1 MRDSFVFYSS
11 FLDTIERAP
20 EQVRLSLFTELCN
33 CGLERKKLSEVEYP
47 VCLFVTQAM
56 ANVERSNKRYEQAVE
71 NGKQGGRPKKW
82 IDQTEAEK
90 LFSELGSWNAVAE
103 KLNVSR
109 NTLYKARSIW
119 EKSKCAKSSKTQ
131 KPQEFQ
137 KTQEIQGLQVRKKLK
152 KLKNLNYNDNEN
164 ILGYNTPPKG
174 GGSIIT
180 VKDVLL
186 SENKNNPSDE
196 TDGTLLEAVPPPPG
210 WEWKG
215 GVLEDDGHHFRL
227 AINKTTREGRGIQL
241 D

>member
-47 VCLFVTQAM
+47 ICLFVTQAM

-103 KLNVSR
+103 KLDVSP

-119 EKSKCAKSSKTQ
+119 E
-131 KPQEFQ
+131 E
-137 KTQEIQGLQVRKKLK
+137 RKNLK
-152 KLKNLNYNDNEN
+152 NLKNLNVNYNDNDNVNDNEK
-164 ILGYNTPPKG
+164 IY
-174 GGSIIT
+174 
-180 VKDVLL
+180 KDFSQL
-186 SENKNNPSDE
+186 SLSKNLIENNPSDE

-210 WEWKG
+210 WEWRG

>member
-1 MRDSFVFYSS
+1 MRDSFVFYRSFAEVISMIPDAEDKITLLNALIEYGLNGTEPDLQYPLSAMFKQMTSS
-11 FLDTIERAP
+11 IEGA
-20 EQVRLSLFTELCN
+20 Q
-33 CGLERKKLSEVEYP
+33 
-47 VCLFVTQAM
+47 
-56 ANVERSNKRYEQAVE
+56 KRYQASVE
-71 NGKQGGRPKKW
+71 NGKKGGRPKTVDEHK
-82 IDQTEAEK
+82 IR
-90 LFSELGSWNAVAE
+90 ELKE
-103 KLNVSR
+103 
-109 NTLYKARSIW
+109 
-119 EKSKCAKSSKTQ
+119 
-131 KPQEFQ
+131 
-137 KTQEIQGLQVRKKLK
+137 QGLTDKQIAEELK
-152 KLKNLNYNDNEN
+152 CSISSVEKVPVKTRKNLKVDETRKNQKNPNDNVNDN
-164 ILGYNTPPKG
+164 ILGYNTPPLR

>member
-56 ANVERSNKRYEQAVE
+56 ANVERSNKRYEQAIE

-103 KLNVSR
+103 KLDVSP

-119 EKSKCAKSSKTQ
+119 E
-131 KPQEFQ
+131 E
-137 KTQEIQGLQVRKKLK
+137 RKNLK
-152 KLKNLNYNDNEN
+152 NLKNLNVNYNVNDNVNDNEK
-164 ILGYNTPPKG
+164 IY
-174 GGSIIT
+174 
-180 VKDVLL
+180 KDFSQL
-186 SENKNNPSDE
+186 SLRKNLNNPSDE

>member
-103 KLNVSR
+103 KLDVSP

-119 EKSKCAKSSKTQ
+119 E
-131 KPQEFQ
+131 E
-137 KTQEIQGLQVRKKLK
+137 RKNLK
-152 KLKNLNYNDNEN
+152 NLKNLNVNYNVNDNANDNEK
-164 ILGYNTPPKG
+164 IY
-174 GGSIIT
+174 
-180 VKDVLL
+180 KDFSQL
-186 SENKNNPSDE
+186 SLSKNLIENNPSDE

-210 WEWKG
+210 WEWRG

>member
-103 KLNVSR
+103 KLDVSP

-137 KTQEIQGLQVRKKLK
+137 KTQEIQGLQARKNLK
-152 KLKNLNYNDNEN
+152 NLKNLNVNYNVNDNEK
-164 ILGYNTPPKG
+164 IY
-174 GGSIIT
+174 
-180 VKDVLL
+180 KDFSQL
-186 SENKNNPSDE
+186 SLSKNLIENNPSDE

-210 WEWKG
+210 WEWRG

>member
-103 KLNVSR
+103 KLDVSP

-119 EKSKCAKSSKTQ
+119 E
-131 KPQEFQ
+131 E
-137 KTQEIQGLQVRKKLK
+137 RKNLK
-152 KLKNLNYNDNEN
+152 NLKNLNVNYNVNDNVNDNEK
-164 ILGYNTPPKG
+164 IY
-174 GGSIIT
+174 
-180 VKDVLL
+180 KDFSQL
-186 SENKNNPSDE
+186 SLSKNLIENNPSDE

-210 WEWKG
+210 WEWRG

>member
-33 CGLERKKLSEVEYP
+33 CGLERKKLSDVEYP

-82 IDQTEAEK
+82 IDQAEAEK

-103 KLNVSR
+103 KLDVSP

-119 EKSKCAKSSKTQ
+119 E
-131 KPQEFQ
+131 E
-137 KTQEIQGLQVRKKLK
+137 RKNLK
-152 KLKNLNYNDNEN
+152 NLKNLNVNYNVNDNVNDNEK
-164 ILGYNTPPKG
+164 IY
-174 GGSIIT
+174 
-180 VKDVLL
+180 KDFSQL
-186 SENKNNPSDE
+186 SLSKNLIENNPSDE

-210 WEWKG
+210 WEWRG

>member
-82 IDQTEAEK
+82 IDQAEAEK

-103 KLNVSR
+103 KLDVSP

-137 KTQEIQGLQVRKKLK
+137 KTQEIQGLQARKNLK
-152 KLKNLNYNDNEN
+152 NLKNLNVNYNVNDNEK
-164 ILGYNTPPKG
+164 IY
-174 GGSIIT
+174 
-180 VKDVLL
+180 KDFSQL
-186 SENKNNPSDE
+186 SLRKNLNNPSDE

-210 WEWKG
+210 WEWRG

>member
-56 ANVERSNKRYEQAVE
+56 ANVERSNKRYEQAIE

-103 KLNVSR
+103 KLDVSP

-119 EKSKCAKSSKTQ
+119 E
-131 KPQEFQ
+131 E
-137 KTQEIQGLQVRKKLK
+137 RKNLK
-152 KLKNLNYNDNEN
+152 NLKNLNVNYNVNDNVNDNEK
-164 ILGYNTPPKG
+164 IY
-174 GGSIIT
+174 
-180 VKDVLL
+180 KDFSQL
-186 SENKNNPSDE
+186 SLSKNLIENNPSDE

-210 WEWKG
+210 WEWRG

>member
-82 IDQTEAEK
+82 IDQAEAEK

-103 KLNVSR
+103 KLDVSP

-119 EKSKCAKSSKTQ
+119 E
-131 KPQEFQ
+131 E
-137 KTQEIQGLQVRKKLK
+137 RKNLK
-152 KLKNLNYNDNEN
+152 NLKNLNVNYNVNDNDNDNVNDNEK
-164 ILGYNTPPKG
+164 IL
-174 GGSIIT
+174 
-180 VKDVLL
+180 KDFSQL
-186 SENKNNPSDE
+186 SLRKNLNNPSDE

>member
-103 KLNVSR
+103 KLDVSP

-119 EKSKCAKSSKTQ
+119 E
-131 KPQEFQ
+131 E
-137 KTQEIQGLQVRKKLK
+137 RKNLK
-152 KLKNLNYNDNEN
+152 NLKNLNVNYNVNDNVNDNEK
-164 ILGYNTPPKG
+164 IY
-174 GGSIIT
+174 
-180 VKDVLL
+180 KDFSQL
-186 SENKNNPSDE
+186 SLSKNLIENNPSDE

-210 WEWKG
+210 WEWRG
-215 GVLEDDGHHFRL
+215 GVLENDGHHFRL

>member
-1 MRDSFVFYSS
+1 MRDSFVFYRSFAEVISMIPDAEDKITLLNALIEYGLNGTEPDLQYPLSAMFKQMTSS
-11 FLDTIERAP
+11 IAGA
-20 EQVRLSLFTELCN
+20 Q
-33 CGLERKKLSEVEYP
+33 
-47 VCLFVTQAM
+47 
-56 ANVERSNKRYEQAVE
+56 KRYQASVE
-71 NGKQGGRPKKW
+71 NGKKGGRPKTVDEYK
-82 IDQTEAEK
+82 IR
-90 LFSELGSWNAVAE
+90 ELKE
-103 KLNVSR
+103 
-109 NTLYKARSIW
+109 
-119 EKSKCAKSSKTQ
+119 
-131 KPQEFQ
+131 
-137 KTQEIQGLQVRKKLK
+137 QGLTDKQIAEELK
-152 KLKNLNYNDNEN
+152 CSISSVEKVPVKTRKNLKVNETRKNQKNPNDNVNDN
-164 ILGYNTPPKG
+164 ILGYNTPPLR

>member
-103 KLNVSR
+103 KLDVSP

-119 EKSKCAKSSKTQ
+119 E
-131 KPQEFQ
+131 E
-137 KTQEIQGLQVRKKLK
+137 RKNLK
-152 KLKNLNYNDNEN
+152 NLKNLNVNYNVNVNDNDNVNDNEK
-164 ILGYNTPPKG
+164 IY
-174 GGSIIT
+174 
-180 VKDVLL
+180 KDFSQL
-186 SENKNNPSDE
+186 SLSKNLKDNNPSDE

-210 WEWKG
+210 WEWRG

>member
-103 KLNVSR
+103 KLDVSP

-119 EKSKCAKSSKTQ
+119 E
-131 KPQEFQ
+131 E
-137 KTQEIQGLQVRKKLK
+137 RKNLK
-152 KLKNLNYNDNEN
+152 NLKNLNVNYNVNDNVNDNEK
-164 ILGYNTPPKG
+164 IY
-174 GGSIIT
+174 
-180 VKDVLL
+180 KDFSQL
-186 SENKNNPSDE
+186 SLSKNLKDNNPSDE

-210 WEWKG
+210 WEWRG

>member
-103 KLNVSR
+103 KLDVSP

-119 EKSKCAKSSKTQ
+119 E
-131 KPQEFQ
+131 E
-137 KTQEIQGLQVRKKLK
+137 RKNLK
-152 KLKNLNYNDNEN
+152 NLKNLNVNYNVNYNDNDNVNDNEK
-164 ILGYNTPPKG
+164 IY
-174 GGSIIT
+174 
-180 VKDVLL
+180 KDFSQL
-186 SENKNNPSDE
+186 SLSKNLIENNPSDE

-210 WEWKG
+210 WEWRG

>member
-103 KLNVSR
+103 KLDVSP

-119 EKSKCAKSSKTQ
+119 E
-131 KPQEFQ
+131 E
-137 KTQEIQGLQVRKKLK
+137 RKNLK
-152 KLKNLNYNDNEN
+152 NLKNLNVNYNVNVNDNDNVNDNEK
-164 ILGYNTPPKG
+164 IY
-174 GGSIIT
+174 
-180 VKDVLL
+180 KDFSQL
-186 SENKNNPSDE
+186 SLSKNLNNPSDE

>member
-1 MRDSFVFYSS
+1 MRDSFVFYRSFAEVISMVPDAEDKITLLNALIEYGLNGTKPDLQYPLSAMFKQMTSS
-11 FLDTIERAP
+11 IEGA
-20 EQVRLSLFTELCN
+20 Q
-33 CGLERKKLSEVEYP
+33 
-47 VCLFVTQAM
+47 
-56 ANVERSNKRYEQAVE
+56 KRYQASVE
-71 NGKQGGRPKKW
+71 NGKKGGRPKTVDEYK
-82 IDQTEAEK
+82 IR
-90 LFSELGSWNAVAE
+90 ELKE
-103 KLNVSR
+103 
-109 NTLYKARSIW
+109 
-119 EKSKCAKSSKTQ
+119 
-131 KPQEFQ
+131 
-137 KTQEIQGLQVRKKLK
+137 QGLTDKQIAEELK
-152 KLKNLNYNDNEN
+152 CSISSVEKVPVKTRKNLKVNETRKNQKNPNDNVNEN
-164 ILGYNTPPKG
+164 ILGYNTPPLR

>member
-103 KLNVSR
+103 KLDVSP

-119 EKSKCAKSSKTQ
+119 E
-131 KPQEFQ
+131 E
-137 KTQEIQGLQVRKKLK
+137 RKNLK
-152 KLKNLNYNDNEN
+152 NLKNLNVNYNVNDNVNDNEK
-164 ILGYNTPPKG
+164 IY
-174 GGSIIT
+174 
-180 VKDVLL
+180 KDFSQL
-186 SENKNNPSDE
+186 SLRKNLNNPSDE

-210 WEWKG
+210 WEWRG

>member
-56 ANVERSNKRYEQAVE
+56 ANVERSNKRYELAVE

-103 KLNVSR
+103 KLDVSP

-119 EKSKCAKSSKTQ
+119 E
-131 KPQEFQ
+131 E
-137 KTQEIQGLQVRKKLK
+137 RKNLK
-152 KLKNLNYNDNEN
+152 NLKNLNVNYNVNDNVNDNEK
-164 ILGYNTPPKG
+164 IY
-174 GGSIIT
+174 
-180 VKDVLL
+180 KDFSQL
-186 SENKNNPSDE
+186 SLSKNLIENNPSDE

-210 WEWKG
+210 WEWRG

>member
-103 KLNVSR
+103 KLDVSP

-119 EKSKCAKSSKTQ
+119 EKSKCAKTSKTQ

-137 KTQEIQGLQVRKKLK
+137 KTQEIQGLQVRKNLK
-152 KLKNLNYNDNEN
+152 NLKNLNVNYNVNDNEK
-164 ILGYNTPPKG
+164 IY
-174 GGSIIT
+174 
-180 VKDVLL
+180 KDFSQL
-186 SENKNNPSDE
+186 SLSKNLIENNPSDE

-210 WEWKG
+210 WEWRG

>member
-103 KLNVSR
+103 KLDVSP

-119 EKSKCAKSSKTQ
+119 E
-131 KPQEFQ
+131 E
-137 KTQEIQGLQVRKKLK
+137 RKNLK
-152 KLKNLNYNDNEN
+152 NLKNLNVNYNVNDNDNDNVNDNEK
-164 ILGYNTPPKG
+164 IY
-174 GGSIIT
+174 
-180 VKDVLL
+180 KDFSQL
-186 SENKNNPSDE
+186 SLRKNLNNPSDE

-210 WEWKG
+210 WEWRG

>member
-103 KLNVSR
+103 KLDVSP

-137 KTQEIQGLQVRKKLK
+137 KTQEIQGLQARKNLK
-152 KLKNLNYNDNEN
+152 NLKNLNVNYNVNYNVNDNEK
-164 ILGYNTPPKG
+164 IY
-174 GGSIIT
+174 
-180 VKDVLL
+180 KDFSQL
-186 SENKNNPSDE
+186 SLSKNLKDNNPSDE